1 LQDIGSFTEL
11 FMKTKVFGETEFF
24 EEACFL

>member
-1 LQDIGSFTEL
+1 
-11 FMKTKVFGETEFF
+11 MKTKVFGETEFF